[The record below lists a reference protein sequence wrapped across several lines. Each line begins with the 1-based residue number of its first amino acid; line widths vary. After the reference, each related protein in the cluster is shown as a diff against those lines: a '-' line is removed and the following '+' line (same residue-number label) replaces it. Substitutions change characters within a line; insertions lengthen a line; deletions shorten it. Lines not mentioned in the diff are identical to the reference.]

1 MKKNASRIIAL
12 ALVVMMALAL
22 IPLGAHAEGTYK
34 VHFESRS
41 SFARGEM
48 ADVSFQDGTVTLPR
62 CDFHP
67 QGFAFV
73 GWINLA
79 DESKKYAN
87 GDVIT
92 LEEAGL
98 SETNTVLNLGAVWQ
112 EHAPVTVSFD
122 GGGADGGAM
131 SAVSVAYDDI
141 YTIPACG
148 FTRTNYSF
156 SGWKDGEGTSYAVE
170 SGHALTADLTLIAQ
184 WTRDTVTVTLNPGE
198 GSGEASSA
206 NHPKGTDY
214 TVPDCDFTREGY
226 TFSGWVGSDGS
237 SYAPGDT
244 LPLAADFTL
253 TAQWQ
258 QNAVA
263 KVLHFNANGG
273 SAGSTPDM
281 TSSTGVFTL
290 PACGFSREGM
300 HFIGWT
306 INAVAE
312 SAANLMQPGSS
323 FTLQE
328 GLTEGT
334 LYAQWEQDATGGEGS
349 GSSTPA
355 ALTGNVSVTGTPN
368 PGEVLTA
375 TLINTNNTGTLSY
388 QWLKDGTPINGE
400 TAATYTVKNSD
411 LQSRIACRVSSSVQT
426 GSLTSTPV
434 TAYPASKGNPG
445 ISEPA
450 LDNSVPENKIAA
462 LKQSFGNDP
471 RIKTAVYQ
479 VTPCWNGDPNTPMTA
494 DEVKEC
500 GQIFFTLPY
509 PAGTADGN
517 YNFYVY
523 HYNTATQTPERVAAE
538 PVATGI
544 RVSGTAFSPFI
555 ELAVPTSPAEGSV
568 LIGGVPVVGGT
579 LTAICGTDVTPLSGN
594 SFQWT
599 RNKLNIPGATVGTYK
614 VTADDV
620 GCRIECKV
628 TTASGQISSAN
639 YVVPTANLTPVCTQG
654 VFNNG
659 ETATG
664 IISNVNTDMQYISA
678 EDYYKNPAV
687 SNPLWKNVT
696 GNSITGL
703 TKGGLYYIRLKT
715 SPTVMTNVNVPEYY
729 SIRVYEKVKNLRY
742 TDANGNSTPRHGKLT
757 PTATVLEK
765 GNVMTVTATPN
776 KNYAVYAIEINGKSA
791 DWVKKGHD
799 YVVTLS
805 NVNSRTY
812 VDVHFVYTG
821 SSPRT
826 GDDSNV
832 ALWAELAAL
841 SLLGLGAVITVLK
854 KKSKA

>member
-22 IPLGAHAEGTYK
+22 IPLGAHAEIPAEGAPAVKLDKPIVDGRPGVISGLTTDMEYASVDTNWAWVAATAGTLSVENSCTIYFRYK
-34 VHFESRS
+34 GVEDEARKTSITVYNYYTVTPSCGEGGSVSPSEVQTILGSESVSFVFTPNTNYAIQDVLVNGESVGAVNSYTVANPSGATSVRCT
-41 SFARGEM
+41 FARE
-48 ADVSFQDGTVTLPR
+48 
-62 CDFHP
+62 
-67 QGFAFV
+67 
-73 GWINLA
+73 
-79 DESKKYAN
+79 
-87 GDVIT
+87 
-92 LEEAGL
+92 
-98 SETNTVLNLGAVWQ
+98 
-112 EHAPVTVSFD
+112 
-122 GGGADGGAM
+122 
-131 SAVSVAYDDI
+131 
-141 YTIPACG
+141 
-148 FTRTNYSF
+148 
-156 SGWKDGEGTSYAVE
+156 
-170 SGHALTADLTLIAQ
+170 
-184 WTRDTVTVTLNPGE
+184 TVTVTLQPGE
-198 GSGEASSA
+198 ASGEASTG

-226 TFSGWVGSDGS
+226 TFSGWVGTDGN
-237 SYAPGDT
+237 SYAPGNT

-368 PGEVLTA
+368 PGDVLTA

-400 TAATYTVKNSD
+400 TASTYTVKNSD

-426 GSLTSTPV
+426 GSITSTPV

-500 GQIFFTLPY
+500 GKIFFTLPY

-544 RVSGTAFSPFI
+544 RVSATAFSPFI

-568 LIGGVPVVGGT
+568 LIGGAPVVGGT
-579 LTAICGTDVTPLSGN
+579 LTAICGTGVTPLNNN

-599 RNKLNIPGATVGTYK
+599 RNKLNIPGATGGTYK

-620 GCRIECKV
+620 GCRIDCKV
-628 TTASGQISSAN
+628 TTASGQIPSAN
-639 YVVPTANLTPVCTQG
+639 YVVPTVGINPACTQG
-654 VFNNG
+654 VHNDG

-664 IISNVNTDMQYISA
+664 VISNVTPDMEYIREA
-678 EDYYKNPAV
+678 DYIKSPATAKWI
-687 SNPLWKNVT
+687 PVT
-696 GNSITGL
+696 GTSITGL
-703 TKGGLYYIRLKT
+703 KKGGVYIVRLKAAPSVT
-715 SPTVMTNVNVPEYY
+715 ASVNVPEYY
-729 SIRVYEKVKNLRY
+729 SVRVYEKVKDTRY
-742 TDANGNSTPRHGKLT
+742 VDANGNSAPRHGTLT
-757 PTATVLEK
+757 PTATIVEK
-765 GNVMTVTATPN
+765 GGKVLTVTATPN
-776 KNYAVYAIEINGKSA
+776 KNYAVYDIEVNGTSVSWSK
-791 DWVKKGHD
+791 VGND
-799 YVVTLS
+799 YKVSLP
-805 NVNSRTY
+805 NVDRRTD
-812 VDVHFVYTG
+812 VDVRFVYTG

-826 GDDSNV
+826 GDDSNL

>member
-206 NHPKGTDY
+206 NHAKGTDY